1 MFVTLTAFQSGFY
14 LHHLSFE
21 SQRPERLALFYSNVM
36 DMDLNKQSDS
46 EWRCEGPGRRIVFV
60 PGENKKLAYA
70 GLACG
75 NIEGLKALRSRAYSE
90 NIKIL
95 ECGSPYF
102 EDGAFS
108 LKTLMETLYA
118 LGLKVL
124 LTTKGKQLRGPYSTL
139 RLHHLMLKD
148 LETFII
154 INLGLK

>member
-1 MFVTLTAFQSGFY
+1 MTLTAFQSGFY

-75 NIEGLKALRSRAYSE
+75 NIEGLKALRSR
-90 NIKIL
+90 
-95 ECGSPYF
+95 
-102 EDGAFS
+102 
-108 LKTLMETLYA
+108 
-118 LGLKVL
+118 GL
-124 LTTKGKQLRGPYSTL
+124 
-139 RLHHLMLKD
+139 
-148 LETFII
+148 
-154 INLGLK
+154 